1 MRRPDAGAA
10 NDPAI
15 LASSQAR
22 EHHPALRQDERSLTA
37 RIGAGGLPRIHDGP
51 ADFSRVLAYLGD
63 GVRSGRLETTALI
76 RLILN
81 VLWLI
86 FGGWIS
92 GLLWLLGGAILALTV
107 VGLPWTFA
115 AWRIA
120 SYSFWPFGRE
130 VVWRDEFSGQ
140 EDLGTGCMGI
150 GLNVIWFVFAGWY
163 IALSHLV
170 IAFAEAITIIGI
182 PFALKDLELA
192 KLALAP
198 VGRTIRDKP

>member
-1 MRRPDAGAA
+1 M
-10 NDPAI
+10 
-15 LASSQAR
+15 
-22 EHHPALRQDERSLTA
+22 
-37 RIGAGGLPRIHDGP
+37 
-51 ADFSRVLAYLGD
+51 V
-63 GVRSGRLETTALI
+63 

-81 VLWLI
+81 ILWFI

-92 GLLWLLGGAILALTV
+92 GLLWLLGGAVLALTI

-130 VVWRDEFSGQ
+130 VVWQDQNPVSG
-140 EDLGTGCMGI
+140 GVSVV
-150 GLNVIWFVFAGWY
+150 LNVIWFVVAGWY
-163 IALSHLV
+163 IALSHLIV
-170 IAFAEAITIIGI
+170 AVFEFISIIGI

-198 VGRTIRDKP
+198 VGRTIRDKD

>member
-1 MRRPDAGAA
+1 M
-10 NDPAI
+10 
-15 LASSQAR
+15 
-22 EHHPALRQDERSLTA
+22 
-37 RIGAGGLPRIHDGP
+37 
-51 ADFSRVLAYLGD
+51 
-63 GVRSGRLETTALI
+63 I

-81 VLWLI
+81 LLWFVL
-86 FGGWIS
+86 GGWLS
-92 GLLWLLGGAILALTV
+92 GLLWLLGGALLGLTI

-130 VVWRDEFSGQ
+130 IVWQ
-140 EDLGTGCMGI
+140 EAHPVAGCMGVV
-150 GLNVIWFVFAGWY
+150 LNVIWFVFAGWY
-163 IALSHLV
+163 IALSHLM
-170 IAFAEAITIIGI
+170 IAVAEFVSIIGI

>member
-1 MRRPDAGAA
+1 MRLLL
-10 NDPAI
+10 NI
-15 LASSQAR
+15 LW
-22 EHHPALRQDERSLTA
+22 
-37 RIGAGGLPRIHDGP
+37 
-51 ADFSRVLAYLGD
+51 F
-63 GVRSGRLETTALI
+63 
-76 RLILN
+76 IL
-81 VLWLI
+81 
-86 FGGWIS
+86 GGWIS

-130 VVWRDEFSGQ
+130 IVWQEAANPVVGC
-140 EDLGTGCMGI
+140 LGVV
-150 GLNVIWFVFAGWY
+150 LNIIWFVFAGWY

-170 IAFAEAITIIGI
+170 IALAEFISIIGI

-198 VGRTIRDKP
+198 VGRTIRGKP